1 MENNKNGKAALRI
14 GQVLFL
20 AILLGIAEYLVDTGK
35 INKMFLAAPSG
46 VVAEFYD
53 IITQNILWPHVLI
66 TVHEFFAGY
75 TVAVAAGIVLG
86 VVFVAFPK
94 LDEFFTPFL
103 SSLMAIPKVAIIP
116 LLIVWFGIGLTSKMV
131 LVFLFTFFVIF
142 FNTRNGAKQT
152 SANYIKVAK
161 VFGATKWQTIF
172 KLLIPAAMPSII
184 TGLHI
189 TATTGLT
196 GVIFAEITASKAG
209 LGYLLQEA
217 NSLYN
222 TPRMFVVI
230 FVVTVLSQFFVW
242 IVSMLEKRVFLKWQR
257 P

>member
-1 MENNKNGKAALRI
+1 MKNSKIFLRV

-20 AILLGIAEYLVDTGK
+20 LALLGLAEYMVDTGK

-46 VVAEFYD
+46 VIEEFYAV
-53 IITQNILWPHVLI
+53 ISQNILWPHMLVTLY
-66 TVHEFFAGY
+66 EFFAGY
-75 TVAVAAGIVLG
+75 IIAVVAGIVLG
-86 VVFVAFPK
+86 VAFVAFP
-94 LDEFFTPFL
+94 LVDSFFTPFL
-103 SSLMAIPKVAIIP
+103 SALMAVPKVAIIP
-116 LLIVWFGIGLTSKMV
+116 LLIVWFGIGLMSKMV

-142 FNTRNGAKQT
+142 FNTRNGAQQT
-152 SANYIKVAK
+152 SSNYLKVAK
-161 VFGATKWQTIF
+161 IFGASKWQTIF
-172 KLLIPAAMPSII
+172 KLLIPSAMPSII
-184 TGLHI
+184 TGVRI

-230 FVVTVLSQFFVW
+230 IVVTVLSQFFVW
-242 IVSMLEKRVFLKWQR
+242 VVNILEHHVFLKWQK